1 MIPFESC
8 GLKPAATSGLDSNAT
23 LAFVLPGIVPVY
35 EKYWEGCSNMSPEKI
50 QEARNEATLASER
63 KTREENDKLKK
74 RQQTKLASF

>member
-1 MIPFESC
+1 
-8 GLKPAATSGLDSNAT
+8 
-23 LAFVLPGIVPVY
+23 
-35 EKYWEGCSNMSPEKI
+35 MSPEKI